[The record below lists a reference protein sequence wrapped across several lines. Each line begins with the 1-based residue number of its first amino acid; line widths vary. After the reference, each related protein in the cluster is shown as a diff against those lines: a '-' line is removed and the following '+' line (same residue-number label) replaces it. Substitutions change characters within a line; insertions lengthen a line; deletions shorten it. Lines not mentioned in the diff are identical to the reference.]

1 MQQIPQIRVFGLASR
16 GSRVGNAAWWC
27 GLSSG
32 TEKKSQHFSLVAR
45 GGIFIKNHMPSALR
59 FRSGF
64 SHSQKFLSHT
74 SAARGGLYGAGRYGL
89 GRGGVLGKNPTQSS

>member
-1 MQQIPQIRVFGLASR
+1 
-16 GSRVGNAAWWC
+16 
-27 GLSSG
+27 
-32 TEKKSQHFSLVAR
+32 VAR

-89 GRGGVLGKNPTQSS
+89 GSGELSEKTRAKSGAGPS